1 MYKYLC
7 IGISSI
13 THTGD
18 QNKYKFDMYKYKY
31 VYKFVICD
39 DMNKKKN
46 INDFIK
52 KYGKKV

>member
-7 IGISSI
+7 IGISSV
-13 THTGD
+13 TPTGD
-18 QNKYKFDMYKYKY
+18 RNKYKFDMYKYKY

-46 INDFIK
+46 VNDLK
-52 KYGKKV
+52 